1 MIRLPG
7 FPQRPAPRSGRLLA
21 CRRHIGVRRG
31 ERRGFALLAVLW
43 VVVALAALAATGA
56 IGARTAGAVT
66 RNRIA
71 LARARWAA
79 EGCLAVQLARLD
91 SLARAE
97 RPLEA
102 APGDTLRFADGASCV
117 SVATDPSAQPD
128 NDTGRVNLNA
138 APPEALARLPG
149 FTDEALR
156 VVMDRR
162 RWGDRF
168 SDLFQLLGRL
178 SPAARAEMLARYGA
192 LLRRVTFA
200 PERLLVTATGR
211 ADLSRAE
218 ATIELVVVPAGPRA
232 AVVRRRMW

>member
-1 MIRLPG
+1 
-7 FPQRPAPRSGRLLA
+7 
-21 CRRHIGVRRG
+21 
-31 ERRGFALLAVLW
+31 LLAVLW
-43 VVVALAALAATGA
+43 VIVALAALAATGA

-79 EGCLAVQLARLD
+79 EGCLAAQLARLD

-102 APGDTLRFADGASCV
+102 APGDTLRFADGARCV

-149 FTDEALR
+149 FTDEAVR

-168 SDLFQLLGRL
+168 SDLFQVLGRL

-200 PERLLVTATGR
+200 PEWLRVTATGR